1 MVQLR
6 GEILNI
12 LESIPGKTDKIEKK
26 SDREKENKNRFIQSY
41 IHHPHL

>member
-12 LESIPGKTDKIEKK
+12 LESISGQTDKIEKK

-41 IHHPHL
+41 IHYPHL